1 MRRDSQYLENSG
13 STAGNISFW
22 KLLSFF
28 LYVRLLDGVAELKC
42 QVLDL
47 FCLVSKDGRAG
58 CTVSTRA
65 GAALSGLGTPQLLIG
80 LLL

>member
-1 MRRDSQYLENSG
+1 MHWDSQYLENSG

-47 FCLVSKDGRAG
+47 FCLVSKDSHAG
-58 CTVSTRA
+58 WVQWVPGQELHCLAWELHSC
-65 GAALSGLGTPQLLIG
+65 
-80 LLL
+80 